1 MVKFNINI
9 DSDDIVFI
17 ILVFFAFV
25 ILGIFT
31 YNVSKIDKEEKCVQ
45 YYENH
50 NGYIL
55 DSCEVYLDKLENI
68 ERD

>member
-31 YNVSKIDKEEKCVQ
+31 YNVSKIEKEEKNVCRFAEQ
-45 YYENH
+45 CGGNCSGCH
-50 NGYIL
+50 
-55 DSCEVYLDKLENI
+55 K
-68 ERD
+68 